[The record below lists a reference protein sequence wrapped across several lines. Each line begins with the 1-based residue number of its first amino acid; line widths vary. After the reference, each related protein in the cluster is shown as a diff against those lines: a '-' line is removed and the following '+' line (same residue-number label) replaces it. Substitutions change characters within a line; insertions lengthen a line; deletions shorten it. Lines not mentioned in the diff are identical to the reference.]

1 MWYGDCSG
9 IVMWIVG
16 VMQRLLKMLGEFYSV
31 SEVTYWFV
39 VCLAV
44 LDTPAW
50 VHIVISLVAVEDS
63 IVIRVSVCLS
73 SHQSDSP
80 LGSTGWLFVQ
90 RCLTRLG
97 RCS

>member
-9 IVMWIVG
+9 IVMWIMG

-31 SEVTYWFV
+31 SEVIYWFV

-44 LDTPAW
+44 LDTPVL

-63 IVIRVSVCLS
+63 IVVPVPSVL
-73 SHQSDSP
+73 
-80 LGSTGWLFVQ
+80 
-90 RCLTRLG
+90 
-97 RCS
+97 